1 MAVKKLLSSLLV
13 CLAGAASSQ
22 ILVGTVISDEE
33 YPS

>member
-22 ILVGTVISDEE
+22 ILVGKVISDEE